1 MFFAE
6 LLSPGRLSRC
16 LNVRRPRLSCCES
29 PSEDGDRVCD
39 CDWYQACLVNPEGN
53 VLHVEVPV
61 EGVLGLPR
69 GLQGPVH
76 LLQQHLGI
84 VSTQVIKLLMILSI
98 SHLHLLHVFPDVVV
112 LLHQVLVN
120 SILYL

>member
-1 MFFAE
+1 MVISDEWLWVSFRRHD
-6 LLSPGRLSRC
+6 GR
-16 LNVRRPRLSCCES
+16 
-29 PSEDGDRVCD
+29 D